1 MSRKV
6 KYTKEV
12 KLKASKDYLSGKESA
27 FNIARSL
34 GMSKRGD
41 KIVRYWARQYEVNG
55 DEIFD
60 DKPRNKSYSKEFK
73 EKVVKE
79 YLDGK
84 GSFKY
89 LAAKFGIPSNCTV
102 LSWVKKYNG
111 HIELEDYDPKGEIYM
126 TKGRITTLDERIEI
140 VKWCLDH
147 DRSIKD
153 TASHFECS
161 YAQVRTWLL
170 KYEEFGEE
178 GLIDKRG
185 KPKEEKD
192 LSELELAQR
201 KIQSLEKENEKL
213 KRMNE
218 ILKKAESLERW

>member
-12 KLKASKDYLSGKESA
+12 KLKASKDYLSGKVSA

-41 KIVRYWARQYEVNG
+41 EIVRYWARQYEVNG

-140 VKWCLDH
+140 VKWCIDH

>member
-12 KLKASKDYLSGKESA
+12 KLKASKDYLSGKVSA

-41 KIVRYWARQYEVNG
+41 EIVRYWARQYEVNG

-111 HIELEDYDPKGEIYM
+111 HIELEDYDPKVI
-126 TKGRITTLDERIEI
+126 R
-140 VKWCLDH
+140 
-147 DRSIKD
+147 
-153 TASHFECS
+153 
-161 YAQVRTWLL
+161 
-170 KYEEFGEE
+170 
-178 GLIDKRG
+178 
-185 KPKEEKD
+185 
-192 LSELELAQR
+192 
-201 KIQSLEKENEKL
+201 
-213 KRMNE
+213 
-218 ILKKAESLERW
+218 

>member
-1 MSRKV
+1 
-6 KYTKEV
+6 
-12 KLKASKDYLSGKESA
+12 
-27 FNIARSL
+27 
-34 GMSKRGD
+34 
-41 KIVRYWARQYEVNG
+41 
-55 DEIFD
+55 
-60 DKPRNKSYSKEFK
+60 
-73 EKVVKE
+73 
-79 YLDGK
+79 
-84 GSFKY
+84 
-89 LAAKFGIPSNCTV
+89 
-102 LSWVKKYNG
+102 
-111 HIELEDYDPKGEIYM
+111 M

>member
-1 MSRKV
+1 MSRKA

-12 KLKASKDYLSGKESA
+12 KLKASKDYLSGKVSA
-27 FNIARSL
+27 TNIARSL
-34 GMSKRGD
+34 GMGKKGGD
-41 KIVRYWARQYEVNG
+41 VVRHWARQYEING

-60 DKPRNKSYSKEFK
+60 DKPRNKAYSKKFK

-79 YLDGK
+79 YLK
-84 GSFKY
+84 GNASLIELAIKY
-89 LAAKFGIPSNCTV
+89 DIPSASSITYW
-102 LSWVKKYNG
+102 LKQYNSG
-111 HIELEDYDPKGEIYM
+111 IELKGHSPKMEVDM
-126 TKGRITTLDERIEI
+126 KNGRKTTYEERIEI

-153 TASHFECS
+153 TASHFACS

-170 KYEEFGEE
+170 KYDEFGEE

-185 KPKEEKD
+185 RPKEEKD

>member
-12 KLKASKDYLSGKESA
+12 KLKASKDYLSGKMSA
-27 FNIARSL
+27 KKIARSL
-34 GMSKRGD
+34 SMSKRGD
-41 KIVRYWARQYEVNG
+41 EIVRYWARQYEVNG
-55 DEIFD
+55 AEVFD
-60 DKPRNKSYSKEFK
+60 DKPKNKSYSKKFK
-73 EKVVKE
+73 EKVAKE
-79 YLDGK
+79 YQDGK

-89 LAAKFGIPSNCTV
+89 LAAKFGIPSNYTV

-111 HIELEDYDPKGEIYM
+111 HIELKDYDPKGEIYM

-153 TASHFECS
+153 TASHFACS
-161 YAQVRTWLL
+161 YAQVRAWLL

>member
-1 MSRKV
+1 MSRKA

-12 KLKASKDYLSGKESA
+12 KLKASKDYLSGEVSA
-27 FNIARSL
+27 TNIARSL
-34 GMSKRGD
+34 GMGKNGGD
-41 KIVRYWARQYEVNG
+41 IVRDWARQYEMNG
-55 DEIFD
+55 DKIFD
-60 DKPRNKSYSKEFK
+60 DKPKNKSYSKEFK

-84 GSFKY
+84 GSSRY
-89 LAAKFGIPSNCTV
+89 LAAKFGIPSESSV
-102 LSWVKKYNG
+102 LSWVKKYNS
-111 HIELEDYDPKGEIYM
+111 HIELEDYDPKGDIYM

-153 TASHFECS
+153 TAGHFGCS
-161 YAQVRTWLL
+161 YAQIRSWVI
-170 KYEEFGEE
+170 KYEEFGED

>member
-12 KLKASKDYLSGKESA
+12 KLKASKDYLSGKVSA

>member
-1 MSRKV
+1 MGRKAR
-6 KYTKEV
+6 YSNEV
-12 KLKASKDYLSGKESA
+12 KIKACEEYLSGKKSSIE
-27 FNIARSL
+27 IARSL
-34 GMSKRGD
+34 GTNRKET
-41 KIVRYWARQYEVNG
+41 IVYWVKQYEVHG
-55 DEIFD
+55 AEIFD
-60 DKPRNKSYSKEFK
+60 DKPRNKAYSKEFK

-84 GSFKY
+84 GSFIC
-89 LAAKFGIPSNCTV
+89 LAAKFGIPSNHTV
-102 LSWVKKYNG
+102 LSWAKKYNG

-153 TASHFECS
+153 TASHFACS
-161 YAQVRTWLL
+161 YAQVRAWLL

>member
-1 MSRKV
+1 MSRKA

-12 KLKASKDYLSGKESA
+12 KLKSSKDYLSGEVSA
-27 FNIARSL
+27 TNIARSL
-34 GMSKRGD
+34 GMGKNGGD
-41 KIVRYWARQYEVNG
+41 IVRDWARQYEMNG
-55 DEIFD
+55 DKIFD
-60 DKPRNKSYSKEFK
+60 DKPKNKSYSKEFK

-84 GSFKY
+84 GSSRY
-89 LAAKFGIPSNCTV
+89 LAAKFGIPSESSV
-102 LSWVKKYNG
+102 LSWVKKYNS

-153 TASHFECS
+153 TAGHFGCS
-161 YAQVRTWLL
+161 YAQIRSWVI
-170 KYEEFGEE
+170 KYEEFGED

>member
-1 MSRKV
+1 MSRKA

-12 KLKASKDYLSGKESA
+12 KLKASKDYLSGKVSA

-41 KIVRYWARQYEVNG
+41 EIVRYWARQYEVNG

-153 TASHFECS
+153 TASHFACS
-161 YAQVRTWLL
+161 YAQVRAWLL

>member
-12 KLKASKDYLSGKESA
+12 KLKASKDYLSGKMSA

-55 DEIFD
+55 DKIFD

-153 TASHFECS
+153 TVSHFECS

-201 KIQSLEKENEKL
+201 KIQSLKKENEKL

>member
-12 KLKASKDYLSGKESA
+12 KLKASKDYLSGKVSA

-41 KIVRYWARQYEVNG
+41 EIVRYWARQYEMNG

-60 DKPRNKSYSKEFK
+60 DKPKNKSYSKEFK

-153 TASHFECS
+153 TASHFACS

-185 KPKEEKD
+185 RPKEERD

>member
-12 KLKASKDYLSGKESA
+12 KLKASKDYLSGKVSA

-41 KIVRYWARQYEVNG
+41 EIVRYWARQYEVNG

-111 HIELEDYDPKGEIYM
+111 HIELEDYDPKGDIYM

-153 TASHFECS
+153 TASHFACS
-161 YAQVRTWLL
+161 YAQVRAWLL

>member
-12 KLKASKDYLSGKESA
+12 KLKASKDYLSGKMSA

-41 KIVRYWARQYEVNG
+41 KTVRYWARQYEVNG

-153 TASHFECS
+153 TASHFACS
-161 YAQVRTWLL
+161 YAQVRAWLL

-201 KIQSLEKENEKL
+201 KIQSLKKENEKL

>member
-1 MSRKV
+1 MPAYNPTRGL
-6 KYTKEV
+6 Y
-12 KLKASKDYLSGKESA
+12 
-27 FNIARSL
+27 NIGLRPYD
-34 GMSKRGD
+34 RQGD
-41 KIVRYWARQYEVNG
+41 ISV
-55 DEIFD
+55 
-60 DKPRNKSYSKEFK
+60 
-73 EKVVKE
+73 
-79 YLDGK
+79 
-84 GSFKY
+84 
-89 LAAKFGIPSNCTV
+89 
-102 LSWVKKYNG
+102 
-111 HIELEDYDPKGEIYM
+111 ELNIRGEIYM

-153 TASHFECS
+153 TASHFACS
-161 YAQVRTWLL
+161 YAQVRAWLL

-201 KIQSLEKENEKL
+201 KIQSLKKENEKL
-213 KRMNE
+213 KRMND

>member
-12 KLKASKDYLSGKESA
+12 KLKASKDYLSGKMSA

-41 KIVRYWARQYEVNG
+41 EIVRYWARQYEVNG

>member
-12 KLKASKDYLSGKESA
+12 KLKASKDYLSGKMSA
-27 FNIARSL
+27 KKIAISL

-41 KIVRYWARQYEVNG
+41 TIVRYWARQYEVNG
-55 DEIFD
+55 AEVFD
-60 DKPRNKSYSKEFK
+60 DKPKNKSYSKEFK

-79 YLDGK
+79 YQDGK

-89 LAAKFGIPSNCTV
+89 LAAKFGIPSSYTV

-111 HIELEDYDPKGEIYM
+111 HIELKDYDPKGEIYM

-153 TASHFECS
+153 TASHFACS
-161 YAQVRTWLL
+161 YAQVRAWLL

>member
-12 KLKASKDYLSGKESA
+12 KLKACEDYLSGKMSA
-27 FNIARSL
+27 KKIARSL

-41 KIVRYWARQYEVNG
+41 EIVRYWARQYEVNG

-60 DKPRNKSYSKEFK
+60 DKPKNKSYSKKFK

-79 YLDGK
+79 YQDGK

-89 LAAKFGIPSNCTV
+89 LAAKFGIPSNYTV
-102 LSWVKKYNG
+102 LSWVKKYNS
-111 HIELEDYDPKGEIYM
+111 HIELKDYDPKGEIYM

-153 TASHFECS
+153 AASHFACS
-161 YAQVRTWLL
+161 YAQVRAWLL

-201 KIQSLEKENEKL
+201 KIQSLKKENEKL

>member
-12 KLKASKDYLSGKESA
+12 KLKASKDYLSGKVSA

-41 KIVRYWARQYEVNG
+41 EIVRYWARQYEVNG

>member
-1 MSRKV
+1 MSRKA

-12 KLKASKDYLSGKESA
+12 KLKASKDYLSGEVSA
-27 FNIARSL
+27 TNIARSL
-34 GMSKRGD
+34 GMGKNGGD
-41 KIVRYWARQYEVNG
+41 IVRDWARQYEMNG
-55 DEIFD
+55 DKIFD
-60 DKPRNKSYSKEFK
+60 DKPKNKSYSKEFK

-84 GSFKY
+84 GSSRY
-89 LAAKFGIPSNCTV
+89 LAAKFGIPSESSV
-102 LSWVKKYNG
+102 LSWVKKYNS

-153 TASHFECS
+153 AAGHFGCS
-161 YAQVRTWLL
+161 YAQIRSWVI

-178 GLIDKRG
+178 ALIDKRG

>member
-12 KLKASKDYLSGKESA
+12 KLKASKDYLSGKMSA

>member
-12 KLKASKDYLSGKESA
+12 KLKASKDYLSGKVSA

-41 KIVRYWARQYEVNG
+41 EIVRYWARQYEVNG

-147 DRSIKD
+147 NRSIKD
-153 TASHFECS
+153 TASHFACS
-161 YAQVRTWLL
+161 YAQVRAWLL

>member
-12 KLKASKDYLSGKESA
+12 KLKASKDYLSGKMSA

-153 TASHFECS
+153 TASHFACS

>member
-6 KYTKEV
+6 KYAKEV
-12 KLKASKDYLSGKESA
+12 KLKASKDYLSGKVSA
-27 FNIARSL
+27 LNIARSL

-41 KIVRYWARQYEVNG
+41 EIVRYWAKQYEVNG

-89 LAAKFGIPSNCTV
+89 LAAKFGIPSNYTV

-161 YAQVRTWLL
+161 YAQVRAWLL

>member
-12 KLKASKDYLSGKESA
+12 KLKASKDYLSGKVSA

-41 KIVRYWARQYEVNG
+41 EIVRYWARQYEVNG

-153 TASHFECS
+153 TASHFACS
-161 YAQVRTWLL
+161 YAQVRAWLL

>member
-12 KLKASKDYLSGKESA
+12 KLKASKDYLSGKVSA

-41 KIVRYWARQYEVNG
+41 EIVRYWARQYEVNG

-153 TASHFECS
+153 TASHFACS